1 MRDLAKGGRS
11 RLFTLVELL
20 VVISVIAILMGLL
33 LPALR
38 SARDKAVASTCGGNL
53 ANIHKAFIMYVM
65 DWNDRIFWGSPANA
79 GTPGNMDRYI
89 YGGRST
95 GNTYNGAQGDY
106 FNTTVPRPLNQYV
119 KDNVELFHCPRD
131 YKSCTSWNDT
141 SKFEQVGNSYVF
153 NYFLSNNKLTS
164 LPEHSRLILFTEACE
179 VDCPDGVL
187 WHGGKANVCYLDGH
201 MIFMEVPNQDP
212 NTTDPAWIP

>member
-1 MRDLAKGGRS
+1 
-11 RLFTLVELL
+11 

-65 DWNDRIFWGSPANA
+65 DWNDQIFWGEYWLPN
-79 GTPGNMDRYI
+79 TPDTYMDRYV

-95 GNTYNGAQGDY
+95 GNKYSGGQGNL
-106 FNTTVPRPLNQYV
+106 FNNIVPRPLNQYV
-119 KDNVELFHCPRD
+119 KDNIELFHCPRD
-131 YKSCTSWNDT
+131 FKSCTSWNDT
-141 SKFEQVGNSYVF
+141 SKFEQVGNSYAF
-153 NYFLSNNKLTS
+153 NWYLRDRKLTS
-164 LPEHSRLILFTEACE
+164 LPDHSRLILFTEACE

-187 WHGGKANVCYLDGH
+187 WHGGKGNGCYLDGH
-201 MIFMEVPNQDP
+201 MIFMEVPYQDT
-212 NTTDPAWIP
+212 NDPAWVP